1 MSFDV
6 IGMALVVISMV
17 LALGKWVRLRI
28 PLLQRLFLPSALIG
42 GFLAL
47 LLGPGVLGRINQ
59 SLFGSRF
66 LENGLFTADILEVWG
81 ALPGL
86 LINVV
91 FACLFIGFRLPNMK
105 EMLRVGGPQIAF
117 GYTLSWGQYVVGIS
131 LCLLFLTPVFG
142 LPPAAGALI
151 EIGFVG
157 GHGTAAGLESTF
169 TQLGF
174 EQGYDLAIG
183 LATVGVLSGVIAGV
197 ILLNW
202 GVRRN
207 KSNILKKPEDVS
219 VDAQLGINEH
229 EARDAAGKMTTSP
242 TSIDPLAFHVA
253 LVAIAVF
260 TGYLLLEA
268 LVWLESV
275 TWGAWSGVYIFEYI
289 PLFPLAMIGGILL
302 QLVFTK
308 WDRFDIIDRGL
319 INRIQGL
326 SLDLLI
332 VSALASLQ
340 LSVLGTYF
348 LPFLILAVSGILL
361 NVLGFIYLAPRMIP
375 SYWFER
381 ALGDFGQSTGVAAT
395 GLLLMRVADPENKS
409 PAFTA
414 FGYKQILFEPMVGG
428 GLVTA
433 ASIPFIYQFGALP
446 VLIVVTALMIAF
458 MLLGLLYFG
467 RKREASSEK

>member
-1 MSFDV
+1 MSFEA
-6 IGMALVVISMV
+6 IGMAIVIISIM
-17 LALGKWVRLRI
+17 LALGKWIRIRI

-47 LLGPGVLGRINQ
+47 LLGPGVLGRITQ
-59 SLFGSRF
+59 GMFGQGF
-66 LENGLFTADILEVWG
+66 LENGLFTADIFEVWG
-81 ALPGL
+81 EMPGL
-86 LINVV
+86 LISVV
-91 FACLFIGFRLPNMK
+91 FAGLFIGFRIPNPK
-105 EMLRVGGPQIAF
+105 EILRIGGPQIAF
-117 GYTLSWGQYVVGIS
+117 GYTLSWGQYVVGIG

-157 GHGTAAGLESTF
+157 GHGTAGGLENTF

-174 EQGYDLAIG
+174 EEGYDLAIG
-183 LATVGVLSGVIAGV
+183 LATVGVLSGVIAGI

-202 GVRRN
+202 GVRKK
-207 KSNILKKPEDVS
+207 KSNILKEPEDIS
-219 VDAQLGINEH
+219 VDAQLGINEFD
-229 EARDAAGKMTTSP
+229 ARDPAGNMTTSP
-242 TSIDPLAFHVA
+242 TSIDPLTFHAA
-253 LVAIAVF
+253 LVAIAIF
-260 TGYLLLEA
+260 LGYVLLEA
-268 LVWLESV
+268 FKWFESV
-275 TWGAWSGVYIFEYI
+275 TWGAWSDVYIFEYV
-289 PLFPLAMIGGILL
+289 PLFPLAMLGGIIL
-302 QLVFTK
+302 QLGFTK
-308 WDRFDIIDRGL
+308 FDKYDLIDRGL

-332 VSALASLQ
+332 VSALASLK

-348 LPFLILAVSGILL
+348 IPFVILAVSGIAL

-375 SYWFER
+375 NYWFER

-395 GLLLMRVADPENKS
+395 GLLLMRVADPDNRS

-433 ASIPFIYQFGALP
+433 TALPFIYQFGAIP
-446 VLIVVTALMIAF
+446 VFIVVTVLMVAF
-458 MLLGLLYFG
+458 MLLGLLYYG
-467 RKREASSEK
+467 RKKED

>member
-1 MSFDV
+1 MSFDA
-6 IGMALVVISMV
+6 IGMAIVIISIM
-17 LALGKWVRLRI
+17 LALGKWIRIRI

-47 LLGPGVLGRINQ
+47 LLGPGVLGRITQ
-59 SLFGSRF
+59 GMFGQGF
-66 LENGLFTADILEVWG
+66 LENGLFTADIFEVWG
-81 ALPGL
+81 EMPGL

-91 FACLFIGFRLPNMK
+91 FAGLFIGFRIPNPK
-105 EMLRVGGPQIAF
+105 EILRIGGPQIAF
-117 GYTLSWGQYVVGIS
+117 GYTLSWGQYVVGIG

-157 GHGTAAGLESTF
+157 GHGTAGGLENTF

-174 EQGYDLAIG
+174 EEGYDLAIG
-183 LATVGVLSGVIAGV
+183 LATVGVLSGVIAGI

-202 GVRRN
+202 GVRKK
-207 KSNILKKPEDVS
+207 KSNILKKPEDIS
-219 VDAQLGINEH
+219 VDAQLGINEFD
-229 EARDAAGKMTTSP
+229 ARDPAGNMTTSP
-242 TSIDPLAFHVA
+242 TSIDPLTFHAA
-253 LVAIAVF
+253 LVAIAIF
-260 TGYLLLEA
+260 LGYVLLEA
-268 LVWLESV
+268 LKWFESV
-275 TWGAWSGVYIFEYI
+275 TWGAWSDVYIFEYV
-289 PLFPLAMIGGILL
+289 PLFPLAMLGGIIL
-302 QLVFTK
+302 QLGFTK
-308 WDRFDIIDRGL
+308 FDKYDLIDRGL
-319 INRIQGL
+319 VNRIQGL

-332 VSALASLQ
+332 VSALASLE

-348 LPFLILAVSGILL
+348 IPFVILAVSGIAL

-375 SYWFER
+375 NYWFER

-395 GLLLMRVADPENKS
+395 GLLLMRVADPDNRS

-433 ASIPFIYQFGALP
+433 TALPFIYQFGAIP
-446 VLIVVTALMIAF
+446 VFIVVTVLMIAF
-458 MLLGLLYFG
+458 MLLGLLYYG
-467 RKREASSEK
+467 RKKED

>member
-1 MSFDV
+1 MSYDV
-6 IGMALVVISMV
+6 IGMGIVIISIM
-17 LALGKWVRLRI
+17 LALGKWIRIRI
-28 PLLQRLFLPSALIG
+28 PLMQRLFLPSALIG

-47 LLGPGVLGRINQ
+47 LLGPGVLGRVTQ
-59 SLFGSRF
+59 DLFGEGF
-66 LENGLFTADILEVWG
+66 LENGLFTSGIFEVWG
-81 ALPGL
+81 AMPGL

-91 FACLFIGFRLPNMK
+91 FAGLFIGFRIPNVK
-105 EMLRVGGPQIAF
+105 EILRIGGPQIAF
-117 GYTLSWGQYVVGIS
+117 GYTLSWGQYVVGIG

-142 LPPAAGALI
+142 LPPGAGALI

-157 GHGTAAGLESTF
+157 GHGTAAGMQNTF
-169 TQLGF
+169 NQLGF
-174 EQGYDLAIG
+174 EAGYDLAVG

-202 GVRRN
+202 GVRR
-207 KSNILKKPEDVS
+207 KKTRVLQKPEEIS
-219 VDAQLGINEH
+219 VDAQLGINEFD
-229 EARDAAGKMTTSP
+229 ARDPAGKMTTSP
-242 TSIDPLAFHVA
+242 TSIDPLTFHAA

-260 TGYLLLEA
+260 LGYVLLEA
-268 LVWLESV
+268 LKWLESV
-275 TWGAWSGVYIFEYI
+275 TWGAWSDVYIFEYV
-289 PLFPLAMIGGILL
+289 PLFPLAMLGGIIV
-302 QLVFTK
+302 QMTFTK
-308 WDRFDIIDRGL
+308 FDKYDLIDRGL

-332 VSALASLQ
+332 VSALASLE

-348 LPFLILAVSGILL
+348 IPFVVLAVSGIAL

-395 GLLLMRVADPENKS
+395 GLLLMRVADPGNKS

-433 ASIPFIYQFGALP
+433 TALPFIYQFGAIP
-446 VLIVVTALMIAF
+446 VFIVVTVLMIAF
-458 MLLGLLYFG
+458 MLLGLLHYG
-467 RKREASSEK
+467 RKKEE

>member
-17 LALGKWVRLRI
+17 LAFGKWVRLRV

-47 LLGPGVLGRINQ
+47 LLGPGVLGRVNQ
-59 SLFGSRF
+59 SLFGPGF
-66 LENGLFTADILEVWG
+66 LENGLFTSDIFEVWG

-91 FACLFIGFRLPNMK
+91 FACLFIGFRLPNVK
-105 EMLRVGGPQIAF
+105 EMLRIGGPQIAL

-169 TQLGF
+169 NQLGF
-174 EQGYDLAIG
+174 EEGYDLAIG

-207 KSNILKKPEDVS
+207 KSNILKKPDEIS
-219 VDAQLGINEH
+219 VDAQLGINEYDS
-229 EARDAAGKMTTSP
+229 RDAAGKMTTSP

-253 LVAIAVF
+253 LVAIAIF
-260 TGYLLLEA
+260 AGYLFLEA
-268 LVWLESV
+268 LVWVEAV

-289 PLFPLAMIGGILL
+289 PLFPLAMVGGILL

-340 LSVLGTYF
+340 LSVLGAYF

-361 NVLGFIYLAPRMIP
+361 NIVGFIYLAPRMIP

-395 GLLLMRVADPENKS
+395 GLLLMRIADPESKS

-433 ASIPFIYQFGALP
+433 ASIPFIYQFGAVP
-446 VLIVVTALMIAF
+446 VLIVATVLMIGF

-467 RKREASSEK
+467 RQHEGSSEK

>member
-348 LPFLILAVSGILL
+348 LPFS
-361 NVLGFIYLAPRMIP
+361 F
-375 SYWFER
+375 
-381 ALGDFGQSTGVAAT
+381 
-395 GLLLMRVADPENKS
+395 
-409 PAFTA
+409 
-414 FGYKQILFEPMVGG
+414 
-428 GLVTA
+428 
-433 ASIPFIYQFGALP
+433 
-446 VLIVVTALMIAF
+446 
-458 MLLGLLYFG
+458 
-467 RKREASSEK
+467 